1 MKVCEI
7 FSTLQ
12 GEGLMTGLPAVFLR
26 FAGCNL
32 RCPFCDTDFMGGEE
46 LTEDEIVR
54 RIDAEGDIPY
64 VVVTGG
70 EPTLQLTASLLR
82 KLKDLGKRI
91 QIETNGTVDVPD
103 EVLALIDHITC
114 SPKEGAPVRLRRID
128 ELKVVYTGAGD
139 ARYAEIERL
148 AALHVGIPCLMQPCD
163 TGRAD
168 DNAHLLAETM
178 RWVMA
183 HPTWRLSLQT
193 HKILNIR

>member
-32 RCPFCDTDFMGGEE
+32 RCPFCDTDFSAGEE
-46 LTEDEIVR
+46 LSEDEIAR
-54 RIDAEGDIPY
+54 RIAAQGDIPY
-64 VVVTGG
+64 VVITGG

-82 KLKDLGKRI
+82 KLKAMGKRV

-103 EVLALIDHITC
+103 DVLALIDHITC
-114 SPKEGAPVRLRRID
+114 SPKAGAPVRLRRID
-128 ELKVVYTGAGD
+128 ELKVVYTGAND
-139 ARYAEIERL
+139 TRYAEIEQL
-148 AALHVGIPCLMQPCD
+148 AKRHGGIPCLMQPCD
-163 TGRAD
+163 IGRPD
-168 DNAHLLAETM
+168 DNAQLLAETM